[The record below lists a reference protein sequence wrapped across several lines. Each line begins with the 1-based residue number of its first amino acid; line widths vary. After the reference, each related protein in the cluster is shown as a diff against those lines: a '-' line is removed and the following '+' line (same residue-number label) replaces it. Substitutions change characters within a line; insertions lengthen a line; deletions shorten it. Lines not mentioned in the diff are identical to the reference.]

1 MSLEKEVNLIESQL
15 RKMESIISTYHSVRD
30 YSTLPS
36 KSTPRGL
43 SALNDLEHLAVES
56 SDNQAARALAFCS
69 EDSGRVAELVAR
81 TLRTL
86 GATGATE
93 EIDHRVGEDLQ
104 ELTEMLKEDGV
115 AAEWT
120 LAPPGASDSA
130 PNAQNA
136 RWPILAALQQ
146 ICQDGRRRLGI
157 AEAACHEQHVPSERN
172 LKKIAF
178 SELLDAAIGRGSF
191 KVLGD
196 GEVLISGV
204 VDVIERAMAGDLLLV
219 SVDGCDEDLLSN
231 AFQDANERGVSALV
245 LLTSNREE
253 QMLIEKLWSSPTG
266 GRPDAVV
273 ALPKASEP
281 QVSLARAYFG
291 SGQTGMRKIAV
302 VGEDELEI
310 RAAAWLLFKMLEVH
324 AGASRTGLINDR
336 CSLIAHRSLGIF
348 GGLTVCAVEE
358 ILAGMREAD
367 VDFCVAEVL
376 PSTNAFSPVN
386 FDLVLDLGGGRDVLG
401 SEVICRK
408 PSSTVSTCATYSF
421 EVPIASETEYKDLTK
436 AKLVEELV
444 SRGFDEPQSL
454 KSKTKQ
460 ELLETLQAIADAE
473 AEDEPDLLSGNDA
486 DGTNLHAV
494 FTLANLEGLELILSG
509 LKINRMNLCMPWLGS
524 CSPNAVTAALCAA
537 SHIIQQEASLEAT
550 CRCLQCLPSIATPP
564 AILEVSRAGEGSEEG
579 DAKTSHLGILHE
591 VSCPSDMTVALQTV
605 ESLKDPEATVTA
617 VFGCDGE
624 VSRKERVKYAW
635 ALAQSCAER
644 IVLTSANCGTEPP
657 LQVIEDMLE
666 ALRGVRRWME
676 EEMSKPLEV
685 FVVVDRADAIKLGTI
700 TDSENSVTL
709 VFGSGYKDF
718 YEAPDED
725 GVVQAWLFN
734 DRSLLTEA
742 LSLAGEMRKET
753 TMPPWTKKP
762 KVGFTYPGRSLH
774 WSYGINMNSDGQM
787 IELL

>member
-1 MSLEKEVNLIESQL
+1 MPKVSLQSARARESDILEKLGKVQQAAQSHKQQTKLNQQRHEWIEQARGLAREARRLEGDLKDAALELGIWPEDEELHSKAEVWLQVSGLRELVLQLSRRDPQRLRENPQQALQLQDALSSVAMAVRSPYWSAQASALEEDCASLRSKLRCELDALNDSRNSGAVEDRCDLSDEEDNLLQDIGDGEEDYRKELEDINVQVATSLTELEQELQELRRRRAGWDDES
-15 RKMESIISTYHSVRD
+15 HF
-30 YSTLPS
+30 
-36 KSTPRGL
+36 RGL

-120 LAPPGASDSA
+120 LAPPGAS
-130 PNAQNA
+130 
-136 RWPILAALQQ
+136 
-146 ICQDGRRRLGI
+146 
-157 AEAACHEQHVPSERN
+157 
-172 LKKIAF
+172 
-178 SELLDAAIGRGSF
+178 
-191 KVLGD
+191 
-196 GEVLISGV
+196 
-204 VDVIERAMAGDLLLV
+204 
-219 SVDGCDEDLLSN
+219 
-231 AFQDANERGVSALV
+231 
-245 LLTSNREE
+245 
-253 QMLIEKLWSSPTG
+253 
-266 GRPDAVV
+266 
-273 ALPKASEP
+273 
-281 QVSLARAYFG
+281 
-291 SGQTGMRKIAV
+291 
-302 VGEDELEI
+302 
-310 RAAAWLLFKMLEVH
+310 
-324 AGASRTGLINDR
+324 
-336 CSLIAHRSLGIF
+336 
-348 GGLTVCAVEE
+348 
-358 ILAGMREAD
+358 
-367 VDFCVAEVL
+367 
-376 PSTNAFSPVN
+376 
-386 FDLVLDLGGGRDVLG
+386 
-401 SEVICRK
+401 
-408 PSSTVSTCATYSF
+408 
-421 EVPIASETEYKDLTK
+421 
-436 AKLVEELV
+436 
-444 SRGFDEPQSL
+444 FDEPQSL

-762 KVGFTYPGRSLH
+762 KANRRDLFMERLRLEFPHLKREELQQHEATCDALKYASQRQAAIFRQWRRDRLNLLRQHQQRLQKRLRALEAQQQRLQEMQEIKEKGKLLQGRLQVERQKAQAKREEMGRLQ
-774 WSYGINMNSDGQM
+774 WG
-787 IELL
+787 LAK